1 MDFFLPK
8 KLRQCFF
15 FRENKLECSS
25 SGFGSEKKKFVCVSV
40 TEMPSIQ
47 RKRKMER
54 EEEKDKVLERE
65 REREREIGVQSL
77 RNKILA
83 SKPFDQRRKEK

>member
-1 MDFFLPK
+1 MDFFFPK

-40 TEMPSIQ
+40 TEMPSIR

-65 REREREIGVQSL
+65 RERKRDLIIKKQNTG
-77 RNKILA
+77 K
-83 SKPFDQRRKEK
+83 

>member
-1 MDFFLPK
+1 MDFFFPK

-47 RKRKMER
+47 RKIKMER
-54 EEEKDKVLERE
+54 EEEKDKVLEGE
-65 REREREIGVQSL
+65 RERERE
-77 RNKILA
+77 
-83 SKPFDQRRKEK
+83 KERFNH